1 MRSSNNNEI
10 FFKQCKD
17 LKKIIK
23 IHVKSSWETKISR
36 VSSANVRWS
45 LTCSAV
51 SLKRRLNMQT
61 QKTRSYSRIEKE
73 KNILTYVMY
82 SGGMSYCQA
91 CCLWAFAVSSRS
103 TRSDS
108 RRGRSWLQGGIRTT
122 VVSAA
127 KIIQRIISGEWID
140 GISRPTIL
148 LFLFTLALSRANFHM
163 MLHDIFIPAA
173 GALSDKE
180 RPGFVG
186 RTADLCRLPYEKRM
200 TRVTRSMP
208 GEKKE
213 KKRKKGKKQRKEK
226 IRRDLSVFLL
236 IFSFTFR
243 YRFPLLLSLG

>member
-1 MRSSNNNEI
+1 
-10 FFKQCKD
+10 
-17 LKKIIK
+17 
-23 IHVKSSWETKISR
+23 
-36 VSSANVRWS
+36 
-45 LTCSAV
+45 
-51 SLKRRLNMQT
+51 MQT

-208 GEKKE
+208 GEKKRKE
-213 KKRKKGKKQRKEK
+213 KKKRKETEK
-226 IRRDLSVFLL
+226 RENTKRSFSLFTYFLFHFSLSFPSTSLARLTELNRTYFGLWSYSVLRTDIRQLGLL
-236 IFSFTFR
+236 NPR
-243 YRFPLLLSLG
+243 